1 MWGVRPIVSS
11 DAAGSYRRVGR
22 VLEND
27 LLSSFFTYPYAVRTA
42 SMPEGVGHT
51 VTSDGRTVG

>member
-1 MWGVRPIVSS
+1 MSS